1 MSLSECY
8 KECNYLRETDNRL
21 MSHCIWE
28 TYYKMENTRTGVQHT
43 YTCMATLC
51 SCIYI
56 YRYI

>member
-28 TYYKMENTRTGVQHT
+28 TYYKTENTQVYNIPIHVWLHCAAV
-43 YTCMATLC
+43 Y
-51 SCIYI
+51 IYI
-56 YRYI
+56 